1 MSFSLVF
8 FPLLVQR
15 AAEKQAL
22 SRKHNL
28 ELLDCGSCDSKQQCC
43 SDPEKRDELHVVVP
57 PYGGECAERRYGN
70 EQVANV

>member
-1 MSFSLVF
+1 M
-8 FPLLVQR
+8 LVQQ

-43 SDPEKRDELHVVVP
+43 SDPEECDELHVVVLS
-57 PYGGECAERRYGN
+57 YGGEYAERRYGN
-70 EQVANV
+70 EQVADV